1 MVAGEARKCLFFYM
15 EKRKCRLDDPQEY
28 ALIKEIYFE
37 KDLPQDI
44 DLEEYQERRGSKIKN
59 SNNNSR

>member
-1 MVAGEARKCLFFYM
+1 MQKQRP
-15 EKRKCRLDDPQEY
+15 RLDSPEEY

-44 DLEEYQERRGSKIKN
+44 DLEEYQERRESRIKN
-59 SNNNSR
+59 INNNSR